1 MPFGL
6 SKASVLGAAGSGGG
20 THLAAI
26 EKIATVSISGN
37 PASISFTSIPQTYDD
52 LWITSGTQMYRW
64 PDGSGFYMTY
74 MQMHFNNDRAE
85 SYRYDISRAYG
96 DPNPAGSPFGD
107 RSNTTGYFNGIGYGT
122 DHYSGYNHTICPQ
135 EVQIYGYTSSSKI
148 KPFQTRSTSIAE
160 ETSWIGG
167 ALAYGARY
175 DPDVN
180 ITSVTLTEGSGY
192 NYWDT
197 NAKVTLWGITR
208 AGKE

>member
-52 LWITSGTQMYRW
+52 LWITSGTEIYRW

-107 RSNTTGYFNGIGYGT
+107 RSNTTGYFNGIGYAT

-135 EVQIYGYTSSSKI
+135 EVQIYVYTSSSKI

-175 DPDVN
+175 DPDAN

-192 NYWDT
+192 NYWDN